1 MKGKPY
7 VDRVRGRFTTQESF
21 SRNIDPYYRRFQ
33 KNMYGGREWMN
44 IILAL
49 GTIDETIVAKMNE
62 IVQQRS
68 EAADPLL
75 QRRDHML
82 PKAERAPRTVQGVD
96 HHISEGKKLRM
107 QAKAIDRRIQAANK
121 DWERTATCLI
131 AMHPVFVQDPSRLA
145 ALLVTNRLLPLPVLP
160 KALSSHWRLY
170 AISVWPVSLSGHL

>member
-62 IVQQRS
+62 IVQERT

-96 HHISEGKKLRM
+96 HHLSEAKKLRM
-107 QAKAIDRRIQAANK
+107 QAKAIDRRIQAANW
-121 DWERTATCLI
+121 DWERHGRSQYTAYGW
-131 AMHPVFVQDPSRLA
+131 
-145 ALLVTNRLLPLPVLP
+145 RLLLEEREQ
-160 KALSSHWRLY
+160 AWNE
-170 AISVWPVSLSGHL
+170 AICSTPTRFGFFNSTRGCSNH

>member
-7 VDRVRGRFTTQESF
+7 VDHVREQFKTQESF

-49 GTIDETIVAKMNE
+49 GTIDETIVTKMNE
-62 IVQQRS
+62 IVKQRT
-68 EAADPLL
+68 EAAHPLL

-96 HHISEGKKLRM
+96 HHLSEGKKLRM
-107 QAKAIDRRIQAANK
+107 HAKAIDRRIQAANR
-121 DWERTATCLI
+121 DWERNRRSQYTAYGW
-131 AMHPVFVQDPSRLA
+131 
-145 ALLVTNRLLPLPVLP
+145 RLLLEEREQ
-160 KALSSHWRLY
+160 AWNE
-170 AISVWPVSLSGHL
+170 AICSTPARFVAKVSQTPAGVNPQTAVCG